1 MILIYIQLN
10 FMSPE
15 ALSAAIGEI
24 VEVVILNDAMMID
37 EPPEMA
43 QQQEEQPSLIPEG
56 EVSPP
61 KSVN

>member
-1 MILIYIQLN
+1 
-10 FMSPE
+10 MSPE